1 MNRKVK
7 IGLTG
12 GIGSGKSTVADFLHK
27 KGITVFDAD
36 KLAKELMISDER
48 LRRKLIENFGEEVY
62 SGGELNRKYLAEK
75 IFNDEKKIE
84 KINAIVHP
92 VVKEHLSDMMADE
105 LKKNDIVAAEAALIF
120 EANMESMFD
129 YVWTVTAD
137 EEIRIERT
145 MKRSNL
151 TRDEAL
157 RRIANQLPE
166 KEKISKADF
175 VFYNNYSIEKL
186 EENVAFVLTLIQKI

>member
-75 IFNDEKKIE
+75 IFNDEKNIE